1 MTKFTW
7 TIPPRVHVNVVTVQE
22 RIADSFG
29 EIFFRGKFFFFLV
42 GLIIMYIVLFLLAK
56 NYQLVSGKGQG
67 ESSVL
72 TDIFTRKGRG

>member
-29 EIFFRGKFFFFLV
+29 EIFFRGKFFF
-42 GLIIMYIVLFLLAK
+42 GWSY
-56 NYQLVSGKGQG
+56 NYVHCFVFISEKLS
-67 ESSVL
+67 
-72 TDIFTRKGRG
+72 TCIW